1 MFVGIIVG
9 VVSFIDSVLSNIS
22 TNNSSGLYLKS
33 ISVICF
39 LVTPSRTTKLGVWIY
54 PLPKEVI
61 PIDLNPVRG
70 VILRTWGNISSGC
83 KVESDG

>member
-1 MFVGIIVG
+1 MPFELFVGIIVG

-39 LVTPSRTTKLGVWIY
+39 LVTPSITTKFGF
-54 PLPKEVI
+54 
-61 PIDLNPVRG
+61 
-70 VILRTWGNISSGC
+70 
-83 KVESDG
+83 